1 MAIMERRQFI
11 KGLAAA
17 TAAFSVKPALAS
29 PFTGRD
35 NVSVMVEPPNYVGGG
50 DYRLSKKFRR
60 QVVAYETKEK
70 QGTIVIDPSERFL
83 YFVMEDGQAMRY
95 GVGVGREGFAWA
107 GRARIQRKAEW
118 PSWTPPAEMLKRRPD
133 LTKYRGGMPG
143 GPENPLGA
151 RAMYLYKGSQD
162 TMYRI
167 HGTNEPWTI
176 GQAMSSGCIRLVN
189 DDVTD
194 LYERVKIGT
203 RVVVLAAEV

>member
-1 MAIMERRQFI
+1 MKRREFIGGLLTGMAVV
-11 KGLAAA
+11 AAR
-17 TAAFSVKPALAS
+17 PALAS
-29 PFTGRD
+29 PYTPHGGMTVLAD
-35 NVSVMVEPPNYVGGG
+35 PPNYVGGAN
-50 DYRLSKKFRR
+50 YRLPKEFRR
-60 QVVAYETKEK
+60 QVVKYETKEK
-70 QGTIVIDPSERFL
+70 PGTIVIDPSKRFL
-83 YFVMEDGQAMRY
+83 YLVMEDGEAMRY
-95 GVGVGREGFAWA
+95 GVGVGREGFAWS

-118 PSWTPPAEMLKRRPD
+118 PNWTPPAEMIKRRPD
-133 LTKYRGGMPG
+133 LAKYRGGMPG
-143 GPENPLGA
+143 GPDNPLGA

>member
-1 MAIMERRQFI
+1 MQRRQFLT
-11 KGLAAA
+11 GLAAS
-17 TAAFSVKPALAS
+17 TASLAAGPVLAS
-29 PFTGRD
+29 PFTEHGGIRVLVD
-35 NVSVMVEPPNYVGGG
+35 PPNYAGGPN
-50 DYRLSKKFRR
+50 YRVAKQFRR
-60 QVVAYETKEK
+60 QEVLYDTKEK
-70 QGTIVIDPSERFL
+70 PGTIVIDPAKRFL
-83 YFVMEDGQAMRY
+83 YLVMADGKAMRY
-95 GVGVGREGFAWA
+95 GVGVGREGFLWS

-118 PSWTPPAEMLKRRPD
+118 PDWTPPAEMIKRRPD
-133 LTKYRGGMPG
+133 LAKYRGGMPG

-151 RAMYLYKGSQD
+151 RAMYLYRGSQD

-194 LYERVKIGT
+194 LYDRVKIGT